1 MNGNTFA
8 NSPLR
13 GRRADAIRTFLRRL
27 GLFLGPRDVGLPA
40 GEILR
45 RAEKR
50 NLEGRGPSLVEL
62 DLAEAIHSK
71 EIITRF

>member
-1 MNGNTFA
+1 MNGKTFV

-13 GRRADAIRTFLRRL
+13 GRWADAIRTFLRRL

-62 DLAEAIHSK
+62 DLAEAIHNK
-71 EIITRF
+71 GVITRF